1 MVFSHPPSF
10 EGGERVVIAD
20 EGGGS
25 LIISST
31 YTAPRCFSSV
41 TTLYSFLRE
50 AGVHESV
57 TDGEARDWPSPR
69 GKKDGES
76 GGAVVGA
83 AVAGR
88 SGADAVEDVPLL
100 PRRRPEGSERR
111 DRRDEEHHRGAGDD
125 VSGGFRRLRRRPEAA
140 EMTGVDAYQL
150 RWLRDFLVGAERR
163 KKRDVLAAASRT
175 GSLDRLYRRRL
186 SRARK

>member
-1 MVFSHPPSF
+1 M
-10 EGGERVVIAD
+10 
-20 EGGGS
+20 
-25 LIISST
+25 
-31 YTAPRCFSSV
+31 
-41 TTLYSFLRE
+41 RE

-57 TDGEARDWPSPR
+57 TDGEARDWPSHR

-88 SGADAVEDVPLL
+88 SGADAVEDDPLL
-100 PRRRPEGSERR
+100 PRRRPEAVKDAIAEMKSIIEGP
-111 DRRDEEHHRGAGDD
+111 
-125 VSGGFRRLRRRPEAA
+125 VTTFPEDFVACDGVLSAA

>member
-1 MVFSHPPSF
+1 M
-10 EGGERVVIAD
+10 
-20 EGGGS
+20 
-25 LIISST
+25 
-31 YTAPRCFSSV
+31 
-41 TTLYSFLRE
+41 RE

-88 SGADAVEDVPLL
+88 SGADAVEDDPLL

-111 DRRDEEHHRGAGDD
+111 DRRDEEHHRGPGDD
-125 VSGGFRRLRRRPEAA
+125 VSGGFRRLRRRPE
-140 EMTGVDAYQL
+140 
-150 RWLRDFLVGAERR
+150 RR
-163 KKRDVLAAASRT
+163 GD
-175 GSLDRLYRRRL
+175 DWRRRGTTPL
-186 SRARK
+186 APRFPRGRREEKKEGRAGCGVQNRLAGSSLPPASFSRKEVIFRDEPEQFLCFA